1 MSFMIVRMMPLE
13 SSLWVRRCSI
23 AQTRVAV
30 WMSVRATS
38 RFSSIRFA
46 FAAPTGTLALGTP
59 SGTWPASMARSLGA
73 TRAATHT
80 VSWSEAGYAAT
91 GRSTKVSGL
100 RSRL

>member
-13 SSLWVRRCSI
+13 SSLWVRRCST

-73 TRAATHT
+73 TRARRT
-80 VSWSEAGYAAT
+80 
-91 GRSTKVSGL
+91 RSDGL
-100 RSRL
+100 PL